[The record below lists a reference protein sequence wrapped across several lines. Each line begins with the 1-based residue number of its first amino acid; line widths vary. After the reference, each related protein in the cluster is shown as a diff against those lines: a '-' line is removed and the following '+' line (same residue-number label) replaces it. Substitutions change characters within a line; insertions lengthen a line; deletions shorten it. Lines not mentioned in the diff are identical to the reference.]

1 MKTIR
6 FIPVLL
12 IGVYLLAGFTQPK
25 TSETEKIDQLI
36 DSWHKAAAEADYSNY
51 FGFMAENFIFL
62 GTDPTERWDKEQF
75 SGFCKPYF
83 DKGKAWDFRKIERH
97 IEISKDGKV
106 AWFDE
111 KISTWMKDCR
121 GSGVLVKVGK
131 EWKLTQYNLAVLIEN
146 DKIKEFI
153 QLRDLVK

>member
-36 DSWHKAAAEADYSNY
+36 DNWHKAAAEADYSNY

>member
-1 MKTIR
+1 MKTLKL
-6 FIPVLL
+6 IPILL
-12 IGVYLLAGFTQPK
+12 IGLSFLTGFTDPK
-25 TSETEKIDQLI
+25 PNETETIDILI
-36 DSWHKAAAEADYSNY
+36 DNWHKAAADANYTGY

-62 GTDPTERWDKEQF
+62 GTDPTERWNKEQF

-97 IEISKDGKV
+97 IEVSKDGKV

-131 EWKLTQYNLAVLIEN
+131 EWYLTQYNLSVLIEN
-146 DKIKEFI
+146 DKIREFI